1 MVQSS
6 QVVLEVKKP
15 PANAEDVETQVR
27 SLGQEDPW
35 RGAQQP
41 APVFLPGESHVQRS
55 LEGCSS
61 WSHKELDTTEH
72 APTESQVIVE
82 YLEHRSGL
90 KIEIQDLSHRH
101 GGSKYKT

>member
-1 MVQSS
+1 MILGSGRSPWKREWQPTL
-6 QVVLEVKKP
+6 VL
-15 PANAEDVETQVR
+15 
-27 SLGQEDPW
+27 
-35 RGAQQP
+35 
-41 APVFLPGESHVQRS
+41 LPGESHGQRS